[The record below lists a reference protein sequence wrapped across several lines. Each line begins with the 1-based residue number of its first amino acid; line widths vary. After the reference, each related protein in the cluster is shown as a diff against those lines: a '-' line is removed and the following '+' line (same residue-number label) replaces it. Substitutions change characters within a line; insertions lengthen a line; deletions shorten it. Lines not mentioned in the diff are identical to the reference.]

1 MVESVSMLKKNNKQ
15 IFMIKE
21 IFRFRGKTD
30 PAHIVKHSV
39 WDMFSLFTKSVWPR
53 SQEYCI
59 RKSGGGSEAANPHAQ
74 VKHYNQWAKC

>member
-1 MVESVSMLKKNNKQ
+1 MYYFTSMGLMVESVSMLKKNNKQ

-39 WDMFSLFTKSVWPR
+39 
-53 SQEYCI
+53 
-59 RKSGGGSEAANPHAQ
+59 
-74 VKHYNQWAKC
+74 